1 MNLVSHWYTVVMTY
15 LTPEISNRVSAIL
28 RWSSCMQKWGNQQD
42 CSFSKF
48 KPLDTLSRRSQ
59 LHTLQKTGP
68 SYAKQ
73 CTLGKLYLRSNLSR
87 KRMRKTD
94 CFGKTRI
101 VLHVPSSSWAGKRII
116 KEKIGSNLQIHNQEE
131 TTGSQ
136 QRLFKVIS
144 GLAACCA
151 QAMHA
156 DAHDVVCPSR
166 PELQTSSL
174 VAYLPP

>member
-1 MNLVSHWYTVVMTY
+1 M
-15 LTPEISNRVSAIL
+15 II
-28 RWSSCMQKWGNQQD
+28 
-42 CSFSKF
+42 
-48 KPLDTLSRRSQ
+48 
-59 LHTLQKTGP
+59 
-68 SYAKQ
+68 
-73 CTLGKLYLRSNLSR
+73 
-87 KRMRKTD
+87 
-94 CFGKTRI
+94 I
-101 VLHVPSSSWAGKRII
+101 IIIII

-156 DAHDVVCPSR
+156 DAHDVVCQSR